1 MTIGQRRRGL
11 MQSEATRP
19 VHRSVV
25 KNAPSANRREVMK
38 YVAGLGSAVTAAA
51 GLPAATGAQDN
62 ESGLHPL
69 VGTWLAQYEETPDV
83 EGILVFHEDGVHLN
97 FFPLDATTGMS
108 GTVAGSWSPT
118 GPDSGQVTKIMIAAQ
133 DLREVF
139 RTVYREQV
147 TVSEDGDQF
156 TGWYEHET
164 DGVVDGP
171 FTLAGTRV
179 VVESMVSEIPDQEL
193 EPVPC
198 RCPVPEETPVPEGTP
213 AN

>member
-1 MTIGQRRRGL
+1 MNA
-11 MQSEATRP
+11 QS
-19 VHRSVV
+19 
-25 KNAPSANRREVMK
+25 PSTSRREVMK
-38 YVAGLGSAVTAAA
+38 YAA
-51 GLPAATGAQDN
+51 GFGLAASAAMGLPTAIRAQDN

-97 FFPLDATTGMS
+97 LFPLDATTGMS

-133 DLREVF
+133 DLREVL
-139 RTVYREQV
+139 RTIYREQV

-164 DGVVDGP
+164 NGVVNGP

-179 VVESMVSEIPDQEL
+179 VVEPMVSETPDEDFA
-193 EPVPC
+193 PDSA
-198 RCPVPEETPVPEGTP
+198 GTP
-213 AN
+213 ES